1 MQKYQII
8 LTNEELH
15 NLNSFKGTKKLGY
28 YGECIMLHIIEQLE
42 GTKQVRHITSR
53 KQQIELGDIKYKTD
67 TLHYMECKIGR
78 IWNGTYKACIDGK
91 YTYKGTSGTVKYTQQ
106 SGCDRP
112 WLYHQTYDSISF
124 IFNDRVYIIP
134 NATTLLETVIME
146 IHKAVQGCGTAETFC
161 AEWYKKKYNFPISTG
176 LTGGITNSNGTYET
190 FTLFVDIEQF
200 CTLHNL
206 HYYCYGYEVLNSELV
221 HGNLFL
227 A

>member
-8 LTNEELH
+8 LTNEELN

-42 GTKQVRHITSR
+42 GTKQVRHITN
-53 KQQIELGDIKYKTD
+53 KKEQIELGDIKYKTD
-67 TLHYMECKIGR
+67 TQHFMECKIGR

-124 IFNDRVYIIP
+124 IFEDRVYIIS
-134 NATTLLETVIME
+134 NATTFLDTVRIE
-146 IHKAVQGCGTAETFC
+146 IRRAVQDYETAETFC
-161 AEWYKKKYNFPISTG
+161 TEWYKQHTDFPISTG
-176 LTGGITNSNGTYET
+176 LTGGITNSNSTYET
-190 FTLFVDIEQF
+190 YTVFVDIEKF
-200 CTLHNL
+200 CSLNNL
-206 HYYCYGYEVLNSELV
+206 QYYCFSYEVLNSELV
-221 HGNLFL
+221 L
-227 A
+227 

>member
-15 NLNSFKGTKKLGY
+15 NLDSLKGTRKIGY

-42 GTKQVRHITSR
+42 GTKQVRHITNK
-53 KQQIELGDIKYKTD
+53 KQQIELGDIKYKTN
-67 TLHYMECKIGR
+67 TKHYMECKIGR

-124 IFNDRVYIIP
+124 IFEDRVYIIP
-134 NATTLLETVIME
+134 NATTLLEKVRIE
-146 IHKAVQGCGTAETFC
+146 IRRAVQDYETTETFC
-161 AEWYKKKYNFPISTG
+161 AEWYKKKYNFQISTG
-176 LTGGITNSNGTYET
+176 ISGGITNSNKIYET
-190 FTLFVDIEQF
+190 YTLFVDIEKF
-200 CTLHNL
+200 CSLNNL
-206 HYYCYGYEVLNSELV
+206 HYYCFSYEVLNSELV

>member
-1 MQKYQII
+1 MQNYKVI

-15 NLNSFKGTKKLGY
+15 NLDSLNGTKKLGY

-42 GTKQVRHITSR
+42 GTKQVRHITNK

-67 TLHYMECKIGR
+67 TVLHYMECKIGR

-91 YTYKGTSGTVKYTQQ
+91 YTYKGTNGTVKYIQQ

-124 IFNDRVYIIP
+124 IFSDRVYIIP
-134 NATTLLETVIME
+134 NATTLLEKVRIE
-146 IHKAVQGCGTAETFC
+146 IRRAVQDYETAETFC

-176 LTGGITNSNGTYET
+176 LTGGITNSNSTYET

-200 CTLHNL
+200 CSLNNL
-206 HYYCYGYEVLNSELV
+206 QYYCFSYEVLNSELV
-221 HGNLFL
+221 LWQ
-227 A
+227 